1 MGLAEETPSSV
12 VMMILDMP
20 DVTYIVVAVVV
31 GFDRFVVVIL
41 NIAVDSLVEAPGYT
55 AAVVDIQRV
64 EEGLDAALDIEE
76 EGLDTALDIE
86 EEDLGTALETAVDL
100 FYYLPTQLYFRL
112 PSFFYGNNSNNTLHN
127 NRPITQR
134 CRQRCQQEYCQG
146 MKKQRWSRNSLFL
159 IRHSYNQ
166 ASSYKQ

>member
-1 MGLAEETPSSV
+1 
-12 VMMILDMP
+12 MILDMP

-64 EEGLDAALDIEE
+64 EEGLDTALDIEE
-76 EGLDTALDIE
+76 EDLDTALDIE
-86 EEDLGTALETAVDL
+86 EEDLDAALDIEEEGLDTALETAVDL
-100 FYYLPTQLYFRL
+100 FYYLPTRLYFRL

-127 NRPITQR
+127 NRPIKQR